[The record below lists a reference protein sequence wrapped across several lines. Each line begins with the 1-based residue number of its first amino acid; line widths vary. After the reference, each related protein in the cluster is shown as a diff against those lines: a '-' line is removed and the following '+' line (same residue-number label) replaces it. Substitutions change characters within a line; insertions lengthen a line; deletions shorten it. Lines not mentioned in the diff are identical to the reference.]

1 MPSPGPAPHLR
12 PPVLLAGTLLTVS
25 FAVLLAL
32 VAAGWGPLLTFDGD
46 VASGLHRSAVD
57 DPGTTQAQRI
67 LSDWVWDP
75 WAMRAVV
82 AVVFCWLLLRGDRVL
97 ALWIAVTSA
106 VGALVQQVFKAAV
119 GRERPQW
126 PDPVDSAHYA
136 AFPSGHAMTATVTF
150 GLLLWLLWLYGAS
163 RAARVALLAVG
174 VVSAVGVGFTRL
186 YLGVH
191 WFSDVL
197 GGWLLGVAVVLF
209 SAALYAQRTA
219 PRG

>member
-1 MPSPGPAPHLR
+1 MRSPAPAPYSR
-12 PPVLLAGTLLTVS
+12 PPVLLAGALFTAA
-25 FAVLLAL
+25 FAVLLVL
-32 VAAGWGPLLTFDGD
+32 VAAGWGPLLSLDGD
-46 VASGLHRSAVD
+46 LANGLHRWAVD
-57 DPGTTQAQRI
+57 APGATRANRI

-82 AVVFCWLLLRGDRVL
+82 AVVFGWLLLRGDRLL
-97 ALWIAVTSA
+97 ALWIVATSA
-106 VGALVQQVFKAAV
+106 VGALLQQTLKAAV

-136 AFPSGHAMTATVTF
+136 AFPSGHEMTATVTF
-150 GLLLWLLWLYGAS
+150 GLLLWLLRLYGAP
-163 RAARVALLAVG
+163 RAARTGLLVAG
-174 VVSAVGVGFTRL
+174 MVSVVGVGFTRL

-209 SAALYAQRTA
+209 SAALYTQRTA